1 MLLITTECCRRAAH
15 WACWHYELLAS
26 CLAAR
31 RSIEMAGKRCRTWR
45 GLLESGGVA
54 RALPLKQI
62 EQLRPYPPPGCN
74 VPRSG
79 GVSARR
85 WGGDDASTGAHSGR
99 SPSKL
104 WKGQAEVS
112 VRLKQRSNKR
122 SGAGVRRDEIRQKP
136 GPYIGQST
144 VPHGPRYGASIATAT
159 LIRSHR
165 NPPPWRSASRPMC
178 AGWYRVGPWSEPPA
192 PASRR
197 SAHGRA

>member
-1 MLLITTECCRRAAH
+1 
-15 WACWHYELLAS
+15 
-26 CLAAR
+26 
-31 RSIEMAGKRCRTWR
+31 MAGKRCRTWR

-54 RALPLKQI
+54 RARPLKQI
-62 EQLRPYPPPGCN
+62 GQLLPYPPPGIMCRALAASR
-74 VPRSG
+74 PG
-79 GVSARR
+79 DGVRTMRQQARKSE
-85 WGGDDASTGAHSGR
+85 GTL
-99 SPSKL
+99 PNL
-104 WKGQAEVS
+104 WRAQAEVS

-144 VPHGPRYGASIATAT
+144 VPHSSGYGASIATAT

-178 AGWYRVGPWSEPPA
+178 AGQYRVGPWSEPPA

>member
-1 MLLITTECCRRAAH
+1 MARA
-15 WACWHYELLAS
+15 S
-26 CLAAR
+26 RIR
-31 RSIEMAGKRCRTWR
+31 RSRSRSAFETNRTTSPISASW
-45 GLLESGGVA
+45 
-54 RALPLKQI
+54 
-62 EQLRPYPPPGCN
+62 YN

-104 WKGQAEVS
+104 WKAQAEVS
-112 VRLKQRSNKR
+112 VRLKQRANKR
-122 SGAGVRRDEIRQKP
+122 SSAGVRRDEIRQKP

-144 VPHGPRYGASIATAT
+144 VPHSPGYGASIATAT

-178 AGWYRVGPWSEPPA
+178 AGPHRADPWSEPPTR
-192 PASRR
+192 ASRR
-197 SAHGRA
+197 SARGRVRRRRSSRASARCRAWLRQ